1 MLSTDVCEEDLPLVV
16 EEGLEALLVGVADGG
31 ELDGVQ
37 AELLQVAHV
46 QIPGHKRQ
54 HVVERHAGRIKE
66 AMIVWT
72 DTDFHTVSKEGSR
85 RMRSQ
90 VVLIAKNLIRSR
102 AALNADILLLDDF
115 DKIWVHDKP
124 ETVTNALRSQ

>member
-46 QIPGHKRQ
+46 QIPGHIRQ
-54 HVVERHAGRIKE
+54 HVV
-66 AMIVWT
+66 
-72 DTDFHTVSKEGSR
+72 
-85 RMRSQ
+85 
-90 VVLIAKNLIRSR
+90 
-102 AALNADILLLDDF
+102 
-115 DKIWVHDKP
+115 
-124 ETVTNALRSQ
+124 